1 MSKLFDSLSKVIV
14 DGYNNLSEKAEEVT
28 RIGRTKLEIIAIK
41 RDIEKI
47 FVELGGRFYE
57 NFNSSPRKNMYKDS
71 EVEKLILEIKNSED
85 KLNKL
90 KGKLDFLKKEEGID
104 LD

>member
-1 MSKLFDSLSKVIV
+1 MSKLFDSLSKIV
-14 DGYNNLSEKAEEVT
+14 VNGYNNLSEKAEEVT
-28 RIGRTKLEIIAIK
+28 KIGRIKLETIAIK

-57 NFNSSPRKNMYKDS
+57 NYISSPRKNMYKDS
-71 EVEKLILEIKNSED
+71 DIEQLISKIKNLED
-85 KLNKL
+85 KLSKL
-90 KGKLDFLKKEEGID
+90 KQKLDFLKKEEGID